1 MIPAKYRPRPPTV
14 WSVVNFNE
22 LSPAFL
28 PDLLPAGQPSTGD
41 IWSLSVQVIG
51 TNLYSARDT
60 HVVIANF
67 INGPTFQGQLLSYN
81 NASTLGPGLQVEPS
95 LKLYRQVS
103 NDNVTST
110 RWSPGLRL
118 TWRVK
123 QEIALE
129 SEVSV
134 ENSKTTSPL
143 RNESSS
149 RTFYYLGGRYDF

>member
-1 MIPAKYRPRPPTV
+1 MQ
-14 WSVVNFNE
+14 
-22 LSPAFL
+22 L
-28 PDLLPAGQPSTGD
+28 
-41 IWSLSVQVIG
+41 IG
-51 TNLYSARDT
+51 TNLYLVHDT

-81 NASTLGPGLQVEPS
+81 NAFTIGPGLQVEPS
-95 LKLYRQVS
+95 LKVYRQVS

-149 RTFYYLGGRYDF
+149 RTSYYLGGRYDF